1 MFHGFLFP
9 AILPESQ
16 EIVLKEFL
24 MRKIL
29 IPMATALM
37 LAAASRPPDITFR
50 VKMIDPGA
58 SETAAVV
65 DVNKDGRLDIVS
77 GDSWYEAPSWKKHP
91 IREIN
96 FTSNYV
102 DNFSDLVVDVDGD
115 GYPDIVQFGYFSGNI
130 VWMKNPGKTVATEK
144 EWVKT
149 EIDASGPTEFAFLVD
164 LNNDGKALE
173 ILPEFDRANVPLA
186 WFELKDHKW
195 VKHVV
200 SQQSYG
206 HGIGAG
212 DLNGDSRN
220 DILTPKG
227 WFEAPPDPASG
238 QWTFHA
244 TDWETPPAPAG
255 RAGAPA
261 VAPPA
266 PARTSFGFMYV
277 LDINGDGRM
286 DILTTAAHDYGIFWF
301 EQMPA
306 EPGKD
311 PVWVR
316 HTIDNS
322 WSQAHAS
329 QLVDLNGDGQL
340 DLVTGKRYMAHN
352 GTDPGEKEP
361 LGLYWYEYRKAPAGG
376 RVAGANGGVEWIRHL
391 IDYGGRM
398 GAGMQTRVVDID
410 GDGDL
415 DVVSGGKSG
424 VFVAE
429 NMTKSPA
436 TSPLAVSKRTGAP

>member
-1 MFHGFLFP
+1 VRKLVLP
-9 AILPESQ
+9 AVVVATAILAVAVIS
-16 EIVLKEFL
+16 V
-24 MRKIL
+24 
-29 IPMATALM
+29 
-37 LAAASRPPDITFR
+37 AASRPPDIAFR
-50 VKMIDPGA
+50 VRMIDPGA
-58 SETAAVV
+58 TETTAVA
-65 DVNKDGRLDIVS
+65 DINKDGLPDIIS
-77 GDSWYEAPSWKKHP
+77 GDSWYEAPSWRKHQ
-91 IREIN
+91 IRAIN

-130 VWMKNPGKTVATEK
+130 VWLKNPGKNVASASIK

-164 LNNDGKALE
+164 LKNAGKALD
-173 ILPEFDRANVPLA
+173 ILPEFDRPTVPLA

-195 VKHVV
+195 IKHVI

-206 HGIGAG
+206 HGIGVG
-212 DLNGDSRN
+212 DINGDGRN

-227 WFEAPPDPASG
+227 WFEAPPDPANPANDG
-238 QWTFHA
+238 HWTFHA

-255 RAGAPA
+255 RAGTATAAPA
-261 VAPPA
+261 TPV
-266 PARTSFGFMYV
+266 RTQFGFMYAID
-277 LDINGDGRM
+277 LNGDGRI
-286 DILTTAAHDYGIFWF
+286 DILTTAAHDYGIYWF
-301 EQMPA
+301 EQMPP
-306 EPGKD
+306 EPGQETQ
-311 PVWVR
+311 WVR

-329 QLVDLNGDGQL
+329 ALVDLNGDGQP

-361 LGLYWYEYRKAPAGG
+361 LGLYWYEYRKVPPTG
-376 RVAGANGGVEWIRHL
+376 RGPGANGGVEWIRHL

-398 GAGMQTRVVDID
+398 GAGLQVRVVDID

-415 DVVSGGKSG
+415 DIVAGGKSG
-424 VFVAE
+424 LFIAE
-429 NMTKSPA
+429 NLTKSPKPA
-436 TSPLAVSKRTGAP
+436 TGKKP